1 MLVSKKTKKRKGIVW
16 NADTI
21 KEGERGGGGEGGRGQ
36 KEVDPR
42 SLSPWSTDSF
52 PIKTRLA
59 MPPNVPAPS
68 PPKWKKKKKKW
79 IDGWMDE
86 WMNV

>member
-1 MLVSKKTKKRKGIVW
+1 MLVSKKTKKKRKGIVW

-21 KEGERGGGGEGGRGQ
+21 KEGERGQ
-36 KEVDPR
+36 KEVDPP

-68 PPKWKKKKKKW
+68 PPKWKKKKKKMNSRM
-79 IDGWMDE
+79 DGWMDE
-86 WMNV
+86 CINE